1 MFRLPV
7 PPILMQVSTQCG
19 PAPYTRAGWSSKFDE
34 IATELTIDPAGAA
47 CVREVIEYSKFFASI
62 CFRDF
67 AEYGAQATHK
77 RDLI

>member
-1 MFRLPV
+1 V
-7 PPILMQVSTQCG
+7 VQSN
-19 PAPYTRAGWSSKFDE
+19 FDE

-67 AEYGAQATHK
+67 AEYSAQAAQK

>member
-1 MFRLPV
+1 MR
-7 PPILMQVSTQCG
+7 S
-19 PAPYTRAGWSSKFDE
+19 RAIHARRVVQSNFDE